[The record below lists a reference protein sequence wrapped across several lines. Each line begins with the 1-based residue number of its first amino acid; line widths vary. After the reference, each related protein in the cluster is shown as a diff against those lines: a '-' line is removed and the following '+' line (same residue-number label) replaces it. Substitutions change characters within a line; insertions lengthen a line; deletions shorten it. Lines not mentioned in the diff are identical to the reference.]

1 MKFCYASSMREIL
14 CPKMFPPALTFDFF
28 APGTFLPHGFRQNYR
43 ICQSPVCLSFRV
55 RTRNRNPCE
64 VRGNIDCI
72 RRGKPDWLPPLHL
85 LSSVRIC
92 ILFFAIL
99 TTIYF
104 FFFIGKKKDLIEFLL
119 NRCHA
124 TRILTFDYIAYLLR
138 Q

>member
-1 MKFCYASSMREIL
+1 MSLISC
-14 CPKMFPPALTFDFF
+14 
-28 APGTFLPHGFRQNYR
+28 PGTVSTASLQ
-43 ICQSPVCLSFRV
+43 LS
-55 RTRNRNPCE
+55 
-64 VRGNIDCI
+64 DCI

-104 FFFIGKKKDLIEFLL
+104 FFFIGKNEDLIEFLL

-138 Q
+138 QRRNSIILKYLIKSITQRGFLHLITLRTCFGSESIFLSTMRSPLITFTVIL